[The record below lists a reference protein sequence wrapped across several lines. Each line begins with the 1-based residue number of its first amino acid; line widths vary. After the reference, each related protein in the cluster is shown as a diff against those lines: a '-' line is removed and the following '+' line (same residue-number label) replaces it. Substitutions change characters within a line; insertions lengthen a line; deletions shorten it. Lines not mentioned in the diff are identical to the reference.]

1 MACVK
6 AMRLGSVGNP
16 RETCVGD
23 RFALLIDPTG
33 EQRYFL
39 VYATVA
45 ANGASAAL
53 AACERGGH
61 PRRSAD
67 EARRR

>member
-6 AMRLGSVGNP
+6 AKRLRSVGNP
-16 RETCVGD
+16 PEACVGD

-39 VYATVA
+39 LYAHR
-45 ANGASAAL
+45 
-53 AACERGGH
+53 RGEWRFCSIG
-61 PRRSAD
+61 SI
-67 EARRR
+67 